1 MSESFQLLPM
11 LLSLL
16 ISSSI
21 TILSIFLFT
30 VVSHGNEQ
38 AGTWHHALP
47 RGHSLDSLSVL
58 DLGSSRLLKPRA
70 ALAPYLMGPDWI
82 VDHHDFTCMLPIG
95 TAAAVMQDFYEELAR
110 FAATT
115 LTPASQSY
123 RVCFGQINLD
133 ITAPPSTI
141 VNWIVVQQF
150 ALELLRLTKRGY
162 INTYQIN
169 YIHRPTGRMLTF
181 SLYTGLLRAMAE
193 GIP

>member
-1 MSESFQLLPM
+1 MSESFPLLPM
-11 LLSLL
+11 LPSLL

-58 DLGSSRLLKPRA
+58 NLCPSRLLKPRA

-95 TAAAVMQDFYEELAR
+95 TAAAMMQDFYEDLAG

-115 LTPASQSY
+115 LTPASHNY
-123 RVCFGQINLD
+123 RVWFGQIMLE

-141 VNWIVVQQF
+141 VNWIVVQHF
-150 ALELLRLTKRGY
+150 ALELLRMTKLGY